1 MSWVLLA
8 CNAQRVC
15 PLVWNENKVTS
26 REGVVSQCDRRQDRY
41 SQGSTNPGI
50 ELNTSIVA
58 YCIRMSE
65 ITKLESL
72 RKIVKELKS
81 VWLALNNISYVS
93 QNNENYYKHF
103 NEGILTQV

>member
-1 MSWVLLA
+1 MSLILLA
-8 CNAQRVC
+8 CNAQCVC

-26 REGVVSQCDRRQDRY
+26 REGVVSQCDRRRDRY

-72 RKIVKELKS
+72 RKIVNGLKS
-81 VWLALNNISYVS
+81 VCDLHSISYRKEVKIVKII
-93 QNNENYYKHF
+93 YYS
-103 NEGILTQV
+103 